1 LPLMRVYVF
10 HPQTNFEVRRPWH
23 SEDMAHDVYLL
34 VTLIFDL
41 WTMKLVCNVARVI
54 GVPSCQFW

>member
-1 LPLMRVYVF
+1 MRVYVF
-10 HPQTNFEVRRPWH
+10 HPQTNFEVRRPSH
-23 SEDMAHDVYLL
+23 SEDMAHGVYLL